1 MLAAWKITQPR
12 QVIVE
17 GNDEIRVF
25 ESLSRH
31 LSTRDLELQHYG
43 GNKNLRRFLKTF
55 SSSSDFGLVRS
66 LAIVADANSNRNGRE
81 QQIRSALANAGLPV
95 PSRPL
100 EPVSNDALKV
110 AYLIIPHNIAGTMI
124 EDVCLESVKTDPA
137 MECVDRYFEY
147 QPSRYKGAEKSVDAK
162 SAGTRISRIERTP
175 QSPPRRSRGKRSMG
189 I

>member
-1 MLAAWKITQPR
+1 MPAAWKITQPR

-66 LAIVADANSNRNGRE
+66 LAIVADANSSLGE
-81 QQIRSALANAGLPV
+81 AAESGLWAFDTDAFG
-95 PSRPL
+95 PL
-100 EPVSNDALKV
+100 KDL
-110 AYLIIPHNIAGTMI
+110 LNI
-124 EDVCLESVKTDPA
+124 L
-137 MECVDRYFEY
+137 
-147 QPSRYKGAEKSVDAK
+147 
-162 SAGTRISRIERTP
+162 
-175 QSPPRRSRGKRSMG
+175 
-189 I
+189 